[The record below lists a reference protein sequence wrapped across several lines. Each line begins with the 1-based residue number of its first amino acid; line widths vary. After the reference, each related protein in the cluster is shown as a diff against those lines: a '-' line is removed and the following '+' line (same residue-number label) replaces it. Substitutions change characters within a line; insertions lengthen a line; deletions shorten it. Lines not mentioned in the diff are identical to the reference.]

1 MSKKQSP
8 NSLVY
13 LFGKNWQYS
22 EGDRRSIVVFWLM
35 FLLAIS
41 VDNLYTP
48 LIWAKIMNVVQ
59 MDGITPSSFARLFGL
74 LLLTAVGSILFWGL
88 HGPARV
94 IEELNAFK
102 ARANYRKFLMKG
114 VMTMP
119 MEWHI
124 DHHSGD
130 TIDKVNKGSDALYD
144 FSRSS
149 FEIIYTLSELFISFS
164 MLVYL
169 SRSAAYM
176 IIIPTIVSMWI
187 TMRFDRVLIDQ
198 YKELSRNENNISEN
212 VFDAISNIATVII
225 LRVERFV
232 FSSLVTKIEKPFT
245 LYKRNCTLNEL
256 KWFLT
261 SLCTRFMTISVLTL
275 YFWQQSKLKTGVAIG
290 TVYLLITY
298 LRNVGD
304 AYFKFTGTYS
314 ETVVR
319 KARMMNSEELSK
331 DFKI

>member
-22 EGDRRSIVVFWLM
+22 EGDRGAIVVFWLM

-198 YKELSRNENNISEN
+198 YKELSRNENNI
-212 VFDAISNIATVII
+212 
-225 LRVERFV
+225 
-232 FSSLVTKIEKPFT
+232 
-245 LYKRNCTLNEL
+245 
-256 KWFLT
+256 
-261 SLCTRFMTISVLTL
+261 
-275 YFWQQSKLKTGVAIG
+275 
-290 TVYLLITY
+290 
-298 LRNVGD
+298 
-304 AYFKFTGTYS
+304 
-314 ETVVR
+314 
-319 KARMMNSEELSK
+319 
-331 DFKI
+331 